1 MSIAFT
7 IVENAGIYYYGVKE
21 WRRKDTADK
30 TWEAIKTFFAREFR
44 EIRIQPRTSASEGYG
59 TTTNMRGGH
68 ANAAE
73 FERQQQQAEALAN
86 LSTATAADRQAV
98 AELSISNV
106 TLTHELRTATAT
118 IAILQQCLASCEC
131 APTPSK
137 GKKGQK
143 QHQKNPRRKFTPL
156 DPDGYCWSHGYNV
169 SRGHN
174 GASCYNTLPGHQSA
188 ATRADLMGGSNKNK
202 PE

>member
-1 MSIAFT
+1 
-7 IVENAGIYYYGVKE
+7 
-21 WRRKDTADK
+21 
-30 TWEAIKTFFAREFR
+30 
-44 EIRIQPRTSASEGYG
+44 
-59 TTTNMRGGH
+59 MRGGH

-86 LSTATAADRQAV
+86 LDTAMAAESQAV

-118 IAILQQCLASCEC
+118 ITKLQQRLALCEC
-131 APTPSK
+131 APTPRT
-137 GKKGQK
+137 GKKGQEK
-143 QHQKNPRRKFTPL
+143 RQQNPSRKFTPL
-156 DPDGYCWSHGYNV
+156 DPDGYCWSNGYNV

-174 GASCYNTLPGHQSA
+174 GASCYNTPPGNHSA
-188 ATRADLMGGSNKNK
+188 ATRADPMGGSTKNK

>member
-1 MSIAFT
+1 MVSSS
-7 IVENAGIYYYGVKE
+7 GVKRTRQTRHGKPS
-21 WRRKDTADK
+21 RR
-30 TWEAIKTFFAREFR
+30 FSLRELR
-44 EIRIQPRTSASEGYG
+44 EIRVQPRTSASEGYG
-59 TTTNMRGGH
+59 TTPNMRGGH

-73 FERQQQQAEALAN
+73 LERQQQHAEALAN
-86 LSTATAADRQAV
+86 LVPATAADRQAV
-98 AELSISNV
+98 AELSISNA

-118 IAILQQCLASCEC
+118 IAKLQQRLASCEC
-131 APTPSK
+131 APTPRT

-143 QHQKNPRRKFTPL
+143 QRQQNPSHDFTPL

-174 GASCYNTLPGHQSA
+174 GASCYNTMPGHQSA
-188 ATRADLMGGSNKNK
+188 ATRADPMGGSTNNK

>member
-1 MSIAFT
+1 
-7 IVENAGIYYYGVKE
+7 
-21 WRRKDTADK
+21 
-30 TWEAIKTFFAREFR
+30 
-44 EIRIQPRTSASEGYG
+44 
-59 TTTNMRGGH
+59 MRGRH
-68 ANAAE
+68 ANAVE

-86 LSTATAADRQAV
+86 LATATAADRQAV

-118 IAILQQCLASCEC
+118 IATLQKRLASCEC
-131 APTPSK
+131 APTPRT

-143 QHQKNPRRKFTPL
+143 QHQQNPCRKFTPL
-156 DPDGYCWSHGYNV
+156 DPDGYFWSHGYNV

-174 GASCYNTLPGHQSA
+174 RALCCNTLPGHHSA
-188 ATRADLMGGSNKNK
+188 ATRADPMEGSNKNK